1 MYYLLPLVASLL
13 WGANTIVTKLAA
25 GSVGPVDISFWRW
38 LVAAVILLPFALPR
52 LKSNLP
58 VLKANW
64 ARFFVLGALGGVMF
78 QCLAYYAAHFTSATN
93 MGVIQALLP
102 LIVLALS
109 RVFMGH
115 AIRGGTVVGGIISLI
130 GVIAVV
136 SHGDFHSLMS
146 HGINKGDALMLL
158 GALAFATYNLLMH
171 KWRIP
176 VTLVE
181 SLFLQATS
189 ATILLLPVCLVAG
202 NGVHGG
208 AAIGCIAFAAIGASI
223 LAPLA
228 WMTGLHRLGSARV
241 AGFFNLVPIVTALLA
256 VVVLGESLSAWVVG
270 GGLMA
275 VFGVVLAEYA
285 ARRKP
290 DDVMVVDD
298 TATRR

>member
-1 MYYLLPLVASLL
+1 MYYLFPLVACLL
-13 WGANTIVTKLAA
+13 WGTNTIVTKLAA

-58 VLKANW
+58 VVKANW

-93 MGVIQALLP
+93 MGVIQALIP

-115 AIRGGTVVGGIISLI
+115 AIRGGAVVGAIISLV

-136 SHGDFHSLMS
+136 SHGDFNSLVS

-171 KWRIP
+171 KWRIS
-176 VTLVE
+176 VTPVE
-181 SLFLQATS
+181 SLFLQAAS
-189 ATILLLPVCLVAG
+189 ATILLLPLCLVSG
-202 NGVHGG
+202 NGVRGG

-223 LAPLA
+223 MAPLA

-256 VVVLGESLSAWVVG
+256 VAVLGESLSAWVVC

-285 ARRKP
+285 ARRTP
-290 DDVMVVDD
+290 DAVMVTDD
-298 TATRR
+298 SATQR

>member
-1 MYYLLPLVASLL
+1 MYYLLPLLACLR

-38 LVAAVILLPFALPR
+38 LAAAIILLPFALPR
-52 LKSNLP
+52 LKSNLA

-64 ARFFVLGALGGVMF
+64 ARFLVLGALGGVMF

-93 MGVIQALLP
+93 MGVIQALIP
-102 LIVLALS
+102 LIALALS
-109 RVFMGH
+109 RIFMGH
-115 AIRGGTVVGGIISLI
+115 AVRGGAVIGSIISLV

-136 SHGDFHSLMS
+136 SHGDFEALVS

-176 VTLVE
+176 VTLIE
-181 SLFLQATS
+181 SLFLQALS
-189 ATILLLPVCLVAG
+189 ATILLLPLFLVAG
-202 NGVHGG
+202 TGVQGG

-223 LAPLA
+223 MAPLA

-256 VVVLGESLSAWVVG
+256 VVVLKESLSTWVVG

-285 ARRKP
+285 ARKKP
-290 DDVMVVDD
+290 DEVMVVDD
-298 TATRR
+298 TSTKR